1 MAVAE
6 IRLKKWT
13 RDEWHRLIELG
24 VLDDLRVELLDGD
37 IVEMSPQSEIHAG
50 TVRIAA
56 KTLDSV
62 FGADYTVSTQL
73 PLALGGDDLSEPEPD
88 ITVTR
93 GSIREFARKHPEFPV
108 LIVEVAVSSED
119 KDRKVKA
126 SLYARAGRPEYWIL
140 VPEKERLEVYRDPV
154 CDGNGYYDGWSYGS
168 VTTFRNGDKVVP
180 LALEGEEIAVAD
192 LLP

>member
-13 RDEWHRLIELG
+13 REEWHRLIDLG

-37 IVEMSPQSEIHAG
+37 IVEMSPQSEVHAG

-56 KTLDSV
+56 KTLDRA
-62 FGADYTVSTQL
+62 FGDEYTVSTQL
-73 PLALGGDDLSEPEPD
+73 PLALGGDELSEPEPD
-88 ITVTR
+88 ITVSH
-93 GSIREFARKHPEFPV
+93 GSVREFARRHPEFPI
-108 LIVEVAVSSED
+108 LIVEVAVSSEE
-119 KDRKVKA
+119 KDRRVKA

-140 VPEKERLEVYRDPV
+140 VPEKETLEVYRDPV
-154 CDGNGYYDGWSYGS
+154 RDGKGFYDGWSYGT
-168 VTTFRNGDKVVP
+168 VATLRKGDAIAP
-180 LALEGEEIAVAD
+180 LSLPGAEIPVAD